1 NHGLEEQK
9 RLNPVLRELA
19 DRYGVGMVATND
31 GHYVRRE
38 DAHAHDVLLA
48 IQTKEMV
55 ASQDRM
61 RFPCDEFY
69 VKTPEEMAAAVP
81 ESGHRGAPVT
91 RSAVRD
97 MRGLKR
103 PMGKRRVYRRPGLKL
118 REGITPADGL
128 RVQTSRGAG
137 ERSLSLSEAVLRPC
151 LRGAAA
157 QERP

>member
-1 NHGLEEQK
+1 
-9 RLNPVLRELA
+9 RRPPRSSPVPYPTLFRS
-19 DRYGVGMVATND
+19 MVATND

-81 ESGHRGAPVT
+81 ESEYPGAIAN
-91 RSAVRD
+91 RSEEHTSE
-97 MRGLKR
+97 LQS
-103 PMGKRRVYRRPGLKL
+103 
-118 REGITPADGL
+118 RENL
-128 RVQTSRGAG
+128 V
-137 ERSLSLSEAVLRPC
+137 C
-151 LRGAAA
+151 
-157 QERP
+157 